1 MLFLH
6 REIFIY
12 YTLVLWKGKTIRLR
26 REFLCILDNKDI
38 LNPGF
43 HIKNYSKIVLVFNYK
58 FSLTSTLS
66 YLIIIDL
73 QA

>member
-12 YTLVLWKGKTIRLR
+12 HTLVSWKGKTIRLR
-26 REFLCILDNKDI
+26 REFLCTLDNKGT
-38 LNPGF
+38 LNLGF
-43 HIKNYSKIVLVFNYK
+43 HIKNYSKIMLVANYK